1 MRRASL
7 LVTLLT
13 GLLCVSPAL
22 TAQAPS
28 RIIAIGDIHGSI
40 DGLTAILKAAGLIDS
55 ARQWTGGTA
64 RLVQTG
70 DYTDRGEGTRAVMDL
85 LMALEPQAR
94 TES

>member
-1 MRRASL
+1 MDLMRRASL

-40 DGLTAILKAAGLIDS
+40 DGLTTILKATGLIDGS
-55 ARQWTGGTA
+55 HAWTGGKAT
-64 RLVQTG
+64 LMQTG
-70 DYTDRGEGTRAVMDL
+70 DYMDRGEQTRAEIGRAHV
-85 LMALEPQAR
+85 
-94 TES
+94 